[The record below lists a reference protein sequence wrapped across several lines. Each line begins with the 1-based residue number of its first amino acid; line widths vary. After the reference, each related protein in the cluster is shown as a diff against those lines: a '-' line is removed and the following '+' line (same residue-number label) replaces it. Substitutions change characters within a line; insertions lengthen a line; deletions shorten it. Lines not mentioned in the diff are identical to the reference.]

1 MRAIAVNDWGGRDAL
16 ELLDVEPPPVAPDGV
31 LVRVRA
37 ASLNPVDCKVREGKL
52 AGAFPYHFPVILGW
66 DAAGVVE
73 QVGPAVTWFKPGDAV
88 YGYCRRHELEYGT
101 YAEFTTVPEGFLA
114 HMPEDIS
121 FQEAA
126 ALPLASLTAHQSL
139 DRLGLRGGEN
149 LFVTGGAGGVG
160 HIAIQLAIARGA
172 RVIASGSPASFEFI
186 RSLGAHP
193 VDYHDPAHPE
203 RIKELTRDGGADAAF
218 DLIGG
223 EEQEQAFAALRQGG
237 RLVSI
242 AAPPEKREHCE
253 TGYVFVRPSGYDLG
267 EHITPLVHEGALRPH
282 ISATFPLEQAA
293 AAHELLEDG
302 HVRGKI
308 VLTISE

>member
-1 MRAIAVNDWGGRDAL
+1 M
-16 ELLDVEPPPVAPDGV
+16 
-31 LVRVRA
+31 
-37 ASLNPVDCKVREGKL
+37 
-52 AGAFPYHFPVILGW
+52 ILGW

-172 RVIASGSPASFEFI
+172 RVIASGSPASFDFI